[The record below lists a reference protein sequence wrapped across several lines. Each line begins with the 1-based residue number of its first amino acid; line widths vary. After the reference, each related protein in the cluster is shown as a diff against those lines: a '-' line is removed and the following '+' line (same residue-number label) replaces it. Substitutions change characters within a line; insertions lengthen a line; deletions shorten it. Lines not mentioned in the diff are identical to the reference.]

1 MKHQICESRACPPS
15 SKTRRLVI
23 GIAAVAGAAVLAG
36 CAVSVPSGI
45 QPVTNFDVNKYAGKW
60 YELARIDHRFE
71 RGLSNTT
78 AQYKLNSDGTLEV
91 TNRGYNA
98 EKKIWKESVG
108 KAKFLKDPKTAAL
121 KVSFFGPFYGG
132 YNVVYLDEDY
142 QTALVVGND
151 VKYFW
156 LLSRT
161 PSIGGE
167 RYDELLKKAGAM
179 GVDLSQVMRVEQNK

>member
-1 MKHQICESRACPPS
+1 MKHQICESHVCPGT
-15 SKTRRLVI
+15 SKRRWLI
-23 GIAAVAGAAVLAG
+23 MGAVSAVGAAVLSG
-36 CAVSVPSGI
+36 CAVSVPTGI

-78 AQYKLNSDGTLEV
+78 AQYKLNSDGTVEV

-142 QTALVVGND
+142 QTALVIGND

-161 PSIGGE
+161 PSIGNE

-179 GVDLSQVMRVEQNK
+179 GVDLSQVMRVEQKQ